1 MAPEILR
8 RNGYNYSV
16 DIYTM
21 GAFLYE
27 LVTGLP
33 PYYANSTEK
42 ILSNIQLMELN
53 IPEYLSL
60 PLRNLLRTLLDKDPS
75 QRAYSFE

>member
-1 MAPEILR
+1 MAPEILT

-42 ILSNIQLMELN
+42 ILSNIACMDLT
-53 IPEYLSL
+53 IPDYLSL
-60 PLRNLLRTLLDKDPS
+60 PL
-75 QRAYSFE
+75 

>member
-1 MAPEILR
+1 MAPEILKR
-8 RNGYNYSV
+8 HSYNYSV

-42 ILSNIQLMELN
+42 ILSNIATCDLS
-53 IPEYLSL
+53 IPDYLSP
-60 PLRNLLRTLLDKDPS
+60 PLRKILFILLDKEPS
-75 QRAYSFE
+75 KRVLSF